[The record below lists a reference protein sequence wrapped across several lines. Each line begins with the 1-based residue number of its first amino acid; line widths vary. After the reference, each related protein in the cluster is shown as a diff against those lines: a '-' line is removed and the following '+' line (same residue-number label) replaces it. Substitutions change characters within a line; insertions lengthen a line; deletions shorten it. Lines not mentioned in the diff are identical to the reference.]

1 MVTGWL
7 SAGICLDAAGLG
19 VWETLHGKHLLLN
32 PKRVTLS
39 EEMMSLT
46 ETWEMVFFSF
56 CP

>member
-39 EEMMSLT
+39 EEMTSLT
-46 ETWEMVFFSF
+46 ETWEMVFF
-56 CP
+56 